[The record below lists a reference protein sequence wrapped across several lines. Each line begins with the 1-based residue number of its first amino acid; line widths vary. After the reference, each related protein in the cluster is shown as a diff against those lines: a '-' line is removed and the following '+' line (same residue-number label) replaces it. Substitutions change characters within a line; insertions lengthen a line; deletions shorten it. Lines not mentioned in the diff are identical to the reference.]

1 MDFTSVKPCN
11 EAERQKLNTGRF
23 PNPGAIPSPAYLV
36 IGAKPS
42 EHPDDTRAFYGNPA
56 YYTYDFIKGE
66 VGPRHILAGFN
77 DVDVNRELA
86 ILYCQK
92 FDVIIFDFSTDKY
105 RDGNPVTIDF
115 LLTMLKPGGSFIT
128 EFETGGIDLSG
139 LGARPN
145 GMSIDEY
152 IREQSREK
160 ARQKAGEF
168 SLFKPPRFL
177 KRLLSVDSLSAENHV
192 ARIVYAKGFKYRD
205 EPTCMVL
212 TKQGRV
218 SPEEEEY
225 HRQLALAFEAN
236 AREQQRARNQA
247 GAKGTWDCPM
257 CTFKNKAGAKV
268 CEVCGYNPGGG
279 GGGGGA
285 PAPPEAPP
293 SAVWRCPV
301 CGLDNPEGSPACGAC
316 GFNPKIST
324 QEFIQQFPRPATT
337 AEQARAIYGSY
348 LDERDYFA
356 AVGKVQAEL
365 KGKVSLTEI
374 VSPVKGR
381 GGLFQGNA
389 TAAATPELLLTRN
402 IGLIV
407 QASGDPE
414 PKALIRD
421 AIATMGERAPF
432 VLELD
437 MRDTGNDSL
446 SVAEAKALEYEPH
459 GMLPLLALM
468 RTVRNDGRSVLVNCS
483 VGASRST
490 SIVLMHLMDPEGE
503 NMPLLDAF
511 RFLKMKRPIVI
522 PNYGLLRELM
532 AFEERTR
539 GGRTSISQE
548 VLKLH
553 PEAKFHGGKRRR
565 KTRKL
570 KKTKKSKK
578 TKSRR

>member
-1 MDFTSVKPCN
+1 MDLRNPCN
-11 EAERQKLNTGRF
+11 ESERQKLNTGRF
-23 PNPGAIPSPAYLV
+23 PNPGDIPSPAFLV

-42 EHPDDTRAFYGNPA
+42 EHIDGRNFYRDPA
-56 YYTYDFIKGE
+56 YYTYDFTKGE
-66 VGPRHILAGFN
+66 VGPRHIVASFN

-105 RDGNPVTIDF
+105 RNGNPAIIDF

-139 LGARPN
+139 LVGRTN
-145 GMSIDEY
+145 GSTIDEY
-152 IREQSREK
+152 IRQQF
-160 ARQKAGEF
+160 RQKAIQKADEF
-168 SLFKPPRFL
+168 SLFEQFGFS
-177 KRLLSVDSLSAENHV
+177 KRLLSVDSLIAENPV
-192 ARIVYAKGFKYRD
+192 ARTVYTEGFRYRD

-212 TKQGRV
+212 TKQGRL

-236 AREQQRARNQA
+236 AREQQ
-247 GAKGTWDCPM
+247 KGKWDCPV
-257 CTFKNKAGAKV
+257 CTFKNKAGAKI
-268 CEVCGYNPGGG
+268 CEACGYNPGGG
-279 GGGGGA
+279 GGGGA
-285 PAPPEAPP
+285 PAAPEVP
-293 SAVWRCPV
+293 VMWRCPV
-301 CGLDNPEGSPACGAC
+301 CGLDNPDGSPACGAC
-316 GFNPKIST
+316 GFNPKMTS

-337 AEQARAIYGSY
+337 VEQARGIYGSY
-348 LDERDYFA
+348 LDERDFFT
-356 AVGKVQAEL
+356 AVTRVQDEVRGKI
-365 KGKVSLTEI
+365 SLTEI

-389 TAAATPELLLTRN
+389 TAAATPEVLLTNN
-402 IGLIV
+402 IGLVV
-407 QASGDPE
+407 QASADPE

-421 AIATMGERAPF
+421 AIATMGDRAPF
-432 VLELD
+432 ILELD

-446 SVAEAKALEYEPH
+446 AAAEAKRLQYEPH
-459 GMLPLLALM
+459 GMLQLLALM

-483 VGASRST
+483 VGVSRST
-490 SIVLMHLMDPEGE
+490 SVVLMHLMDPEGE

-532 AFEERTR
+532 AFEQRTR
-539 GGRTSISQE
+539 GGSTTISQA

-553 PEAKFHGGKRRR
+553 PEAKFQGGSKRRR
-565 KTRKL
+565 NTRKL

>member
-1 MDFTSVKPCN
+1 MDLRNPCN
-11 EAERQKLNTGRF
+11 ESERQKLNTGRF
-23 PNPGAIPSPAYLV
+23 PNPGDIPSPAFLV

-42 EHPDDTRAFYGNPA
+42 EHADGRDFYRNPA
-56 YYTYDFIKGE
+56 YYTYDFIEGE
-66 VGPRHILAGFN
+66 VGPRHIVASFN
-77 DVDVNRELA
+77 EVDVNRELA

-105 RDGNPVTIDF
+105 RNGNPAIIDF

-139 LGARPN
+139 LVGRTN
-145 GMSIDEY
+145 GSTIDEY
-152 IREQSREK
+152 IRQQF
-160 ARQKAGEF
+160 RQKAIQKADEF
-168 SLFKPPRFL
+168 SLFEQFGFS
-177 KRLLSVDSLSAENHV
+177 KRLLSVDSLIAENPV
-192 ARIVYAKGFKYRD
+192 ARTVYTEGFRYRD

-212 TKQGRV
+212 TKQGRL

-225 HRQLALAFEAN
+225 RRQLALAFEAN
-236 AREQQRARNQA
+236 AREQQRARN
-247 GAKGTWDCPM
+247 GTWDCPI
-257 CTFKNKAGAKV
+257 CTFKNKAGAKI
-268 CEVCGYNPGGG
+268 CEACGYNPGGG
-279 GGGGGA
+279 GGGGA
-285 PAPPEAPP
+285 PAAPEVP
-293 SAVWRCPV
+293 VMWRCPV
-301 CGLDNPEGSPACGAC
+301 CGLDNPDGSPACGAC
-316 GFNPKIST
+316 GFNPKMT
-324 QEFIQQFPRPATT
+324 PQEFIQQFPRPATT
-337 AEQARAIYGSY
+337 VEQARGIYGSY
-348 LDERDYFA
+348 LDERDFFT
-356 AVGKVQAEL
+356 AVTRVQDEVR
-365 KGKVSLTEI
+365 GKVSLTEI

-389 TAAATPELLLTRN
+389 TAAATPEVLLTNN
-402 IGLIV
+402 IGLVV
-407 QASGDPE
+407 QASADPE

-421 AIATMGERAPF
+421 AISTMGDRAPF

-446 SVAEAKALEYEPH
+446 RTVEEKRLQYEPH
-459 GMLPLLALM
+459 GMLQLLALM

-483 VGASRST
+483 VGVSRST
-490 SIVLMHLMDPEGE
+490 SVVLMHLMDPEGE

-532 AFEERTR
+532 AFEQRTR
-539 GGRTSISQE
+539 GGSTTISQA

-553 PEAKFHGGKRRR
+553 PEAKFQGGSKRRR
-565 KTRKL
+565 NTRKL

>member
-1 MDFTSVKPCN
+1 MDLRNPCN
-11 EAERQKLNTGRF
+11 EAERHRLNKGRF
-23 PNPGAIPSPAYLV
+23 PNPGAIPSPAFLV

-42 EHPDDTRAFYGNPA
+42 EYPDNRRDFYRNPA
-56 YYTYDFIKGE
+56 YYTYDFIEGE
-66 VGPRHILAGFN
+66 VGPRHIVASFN

-105 RDGNPVTIDF
+105 RNGNPAIIDF
-115 LLTMLKPGGSFIT
+115 LLSMLKPGGSFIT
-128 EFETGGIDLSG
+128 EFETAAIDLSV
-139 LGARPN
+139 LGGRTN
-145 GMSIDEY
+145 GSTPEEFVKKL
-152 IREQSREK
+152 RKEK
-160 ARQKAGEF
+160 AVKSSSAFERVG
-168 SLFKPPRFL
+168 FL
-177 KRLLSVDSLSAENHV
+177 KRLLSVDSLIAENPV
-192 ARIVYAKGFKYRD
+192 ARTVYTEGFRYRD

-212 TKQGRV
+212 TKQGRL

-236 AREQQRARNQA
+236 AREQQ
-247 GAKGTWDCPM
+247 KGKWDCPV
-257 CTFKNKAGAKV
+257 CSFKNEAGAKV
-268 CEVCGYNPGGG
+268 CKICGTGRPNEDGGG

-285 PAPPEAPP
+285 PAPPEAP
-293 SAVWRCPV
+293 AMWRCPV

-316 GFNPKIST
+316 GFNPKMT
-324 QEFIQQFPRPATT
+324 PQEFIQQFPRPATT
-337 AEQARAIYGSY
+337 VEEARAIFGSY

-356 AVGKVQAEL
+356 AVTKVQGEVR
-365 KGKVSLTEI
+365 GKVSLTEI

-389 TAAATPELLLTRN
+389 TAAATPEVLVANN

-407 QASGDPE
+407 QASADPA

-421 AIATMGERAPF
+421 AIGTMGHRAPF
-432 VLELD
+432 ILELD

-446 SVAEAKALEYEPH
+446 AAAEEKRLQYEPH
-459 GMLPLLALM
+459 GMLQLLALM

-483 VGASRST
+483 VGVSRST
-490 SIVLMHLMDPEGE
+490 SVVLMHLMDPEGE

-522 PNYGLLRELM
+522 PNYGLLHELI
-532 AFEERTR
+532 AFEKRTR
-539 GGRTSISQE
+539 GGSTTISQA

-553 PEAKFHGGKRRR
+553 PEAKFQGGGKKRR

-570 KKTKKSKK
+570 KKTRKSKK

>member
-11 EAERQKLNTGRF
+11 EAERHRLNTGRF
-23 PNPGAIPSPAYLV
+23 PNPGAIPSRAFLV

-42 EHPDDTRAFYGNPA
+42 EHPDDTRAFYGNAA
-56 YYTYDFIKGE
+56 YYTYDSTKGE
-66 VGPRHILAGFN
+66 VGPRHIVASFN

-105 RDGNPVTIDF
+105 REDKPAIIDF
-115 LLTMLKPGGSFIT
+115 LLSMLKPGGSFIT
-128 EFETGGIDLSG
+128 EFETGPIDLSG
-139 LGARPN
+139 LLSRTN
-145 GMSIDEY
+145 GSTPE
-152 IREQSREK
+152 EFVKKLTKEK
-160 ARQKAGEF
+160 AVKS
-168 SLFKPPRFL
+168 SLAFERIGFL
-177 KRLLSVDSLSAENHV
+177 KRLVSVNSLTAENPV
-192 ARIVYAKGFKYRD
+192 AETVYRSGFRYRD

-212 TKQGRV
+212 TKKGRL
-218 SPEEEEY
+218 SPEEEY

-236 AREQQRARNQA
+236 AREQQ
-247 GAKGTWDCPM
+247 KGTWDCPI
-257 CTFKNKAGAKV
+257 CTFKNRAGAKI

-279 GGGGGA
+279 GGGGGGAPAA

-348 LDERDYFA
+348 LDERDFFT
-356 AVGKVQAEL
+356 AVTRVQDEVR
-365 KGKVSLTEI
+365 GKVSLTEI
-374 VSPVKGR
+374 VSPVKER

-389 TAAATPELLLTRN
+389 TAAATPELLLTKN

-407 QASGDPE
+407 QASADPE

-446 SVAEAKALEYEPH
+446 RAVQEKRLQYEPH
-459 GMLPLLALM
+459 GMLQLLALM

-483 VGASRST
+483 VGVSRST
-490 SIVLMHLMDPEGE
+490 SVVLMHLMDPEGE
-503 NMPLLDAF
+503 NMSLLDAF

-539 GGRTSISQE
+539 GGSTSIPQA

-553 PEAKFHGGKRRR
+553 PEAKFQGGSKRRK

-570 KKTKKSKK
+570 KKTKNSKK

>member
-1 MDFTSVKPCN
+1 MDFTSMKSCN
-11 EAERQKLNTGRF
+11 EAERHRLNKGRF
-23 PNPGAIPSPAYLV
+23 PNPGAIPSPAFLV

-42 EHPDDTRAFYGNPA
+42 EYPDNRRDFYRNPA
-56 YYTYDFIKGE
+56 YYTYDFIEGE
-66 VGPRHILAGFN
+66 VGPRHIVASFN
-77 DVDVNRELA
+77 DADINRQLA

-105 RDGNPVTIDF
+105 RNGNPAIIDF

-139 LGARPN
+139 LVGRTN
-145 GMSIDEY
+145 GSTPDEFVKKL
-152 IREQSREK
+152 RKEK
-160 ARQKAGEF
+160 AVKSSSAFERVG
-168 SLFKPPRFL
+168 FL
-177 KRLLSVDSLSAENHV
+177 KRLLSVDSLTAENPV
-192 ARIVYAKGFKYRD
+192 ARTVYTEGFRYRD

-212 TKQGRV
+212 TKQGRL

-236 AREQQRARNQA
+236 AREQQRARN
-247 GAKGTWDCPM
+247 GTWSCPM

-268 CEVCGYNPGGG
+268 CEICGYNPDGG

-285 PAPPEAPP
+285 PVPPEVPP

-301 CGLDNPEGSPACGAC
+301 CGLDNPDGSPACGAC
-316 GFNPKIST
+316 GFNPKMT
-324 QEFIQQFPRPATT
+324 PQEFIQQFPRPATT
-337 AEQARAIYGSY
+337 VEQARVIYGSY
-348 LDERDYFA
+348 LDEPDYFS
-356 AVGKVQAEL
+356 AVSKVQAEV

-374 VSPVKGR
+374 VSPVKGK

-389 TAAATPELLLTRN
+389 TAAATPEVLLTKN
-402 IGLIV
+402 IGLVV
-407 QASGDPE
+407 QASADPE

-421 AIATMGERAPF
+421 AIATMGDRAPF
-432 VLELD
+432 ILELD

-446 SVAEAKALEYEPH
+446 VAAEAKRLQYEPH
-459 GMLPLLALM
+459 GMLQLLALM
-468 RTVRNDGRSVLVNCS
+468 RTVRNDGRSILVNCS
-483 VGASRST
+483 VGVSRST
-490 SIVLMHLMDPEGE
+490 SVVLMHLMDPEGE
-503 NMPLLDAF
+503 NMTLLDSF

-539 GGRTSISQE
+539 GGSTSISQA

-553 PEAKFHGGKRRR
+553 PEAKFQGGGKRRK

-570 KKTKKSKK
+570 KKTRKSKK
-578 TKSRR
+578 TRGRR